1 MVKMLGENTETVNI
15 AVISCIFYNMIDVA
29 GLAFQITYK
38 EQPTIQDKRSTK
50 KVLERSCQRA
60 MYAFDW
66 NSQYQISCDE
76 KPFPSRCS
84 RKGTWMTD
92 CVTTRSTQLT
102 LPCIVAVM
110 DLPWSLEVVIFAET
124 RTGNNGRQQNAVLLA
139 CSLLVTNIQ

>member
-60 MYAFDW
+60 MYAFD
-66 NSQYQISCDE
+66 
-76 KPFPSRCS
+76 
-84 RKGTWMTD
+84 
-92 CVTTRSTQLT
+92 
-102 LPCIVAVM
+102 
-110 DLPWSLEVVIFAET
+110 
-124 RTGNNGRQQNAVLLA
+124 
-139 CSLLVTNIQ
+139 